1 MGELGNGIRNGK
13 KGEPVTLKFSETAP
27 FFYYKLF
34 FNVSHISSPS
44 EIFRKGWSFVLPNR
58 FSNVSLSQ

>member
-1 MGELGNGIRNGK
+1 MGELGNGIWNGK

-44 EIFRKGWSFVLPNR
+44 EIEGVK
-58 FSNVSLSQ
+58 FSL